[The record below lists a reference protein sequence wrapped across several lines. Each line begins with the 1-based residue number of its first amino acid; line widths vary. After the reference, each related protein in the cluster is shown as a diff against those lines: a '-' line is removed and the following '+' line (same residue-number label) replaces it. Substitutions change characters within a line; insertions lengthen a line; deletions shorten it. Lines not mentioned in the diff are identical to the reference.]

1 MNNQTQVEA
10 AYNEFMKKDIANPL
24 NWRSVDAYKVHN
36 NEHFSD
42 LQNTWAVGTTKCTWK
57 LVSPWG
63 TLHRNFEP
71 VSKHNIKTDHITNDP
86 PVVERPFQKVFD
98 KILTKPAYSKNEVS
112 SKGWAPFHVQN
123 KSMNNRSSVN
133 HNIVTHQ
140 DNSFSGAITVGVLD
154 KKVTNKKKGIG

>member
-1 MNNQTQVEA
+1 M
-10 AYNEFMKKDIANPL
+10 
-24 NWRSVDAYKVHN
+24 
-36 NEHFSD
+36 
-42 LQNTWAVGTTKCTWK
+42 
-57 LVSPWG
+57 SPRG
-63 TLHRNFEP
+63 TLHREFTP

-112 SKGWAPFHVQN
+112 SKGWAPFHIQN

-140 DNSFSGAITVGVLD
+140 DNNFTGAITVGVLD
-154 KKVTNKKKGIG
+154 KKVTNKKKGIGEMTDLCHLTAPKTNKDYAKAYHENPRGF